1 MNMDTRPLNI
11 DEIFPLAHKQDLLIK
26 QSDSFINNVI
36 VSRNISAGYAN
47 MPAEL
52 YSEVTDSSLAINLL
66 PPFLIGTY
74 MKNHWRIIVSSII
87 IGGVLVYISVKSN
100 QKETT
105 IKKDY

>member
-11 DEIFPLAHKQDLLIK
+11 YEIFPLAHKQDLLRK
-26 QSDSFINNVI
+26 QSDSFVNKVI
-36 VSRNISAGYAN
+36 VSRNISAVYEK

-52 YSEVTDSSLAINLL
+52 YSEVTDSSLAINPL

-87 IGGVLVYISVKSN
+87 IGGVLVYIAVKSN
-100 QKETT
+100 
-105 IKKDY
+105 KKKQQ